1 MEGDKLIA
9 KELLKQ
15 NFDAFGWEY
24 SDEIG
29 NRLDSYAEMLVEWN
43 KRINLT
49 AITEPDDIVIKHF
62 LDSILLLKAAELP
75 KDATLIDVG
84 TGAGFPSLPV
94 CVVRNDLHPTLLDSL
109 NKRLIFLEE
118 VCKNIK
124 VNAKFVHARA
134 EEAGQ
139 KREYREQYDIATA
152 RAVAH
157 LRELS
162 EYCLPFVK
170 EGGIFVALKGYE
182 IEDELEE
189 AKYAISQM
197 GGKVETIQKYELPRD
212 NKRSI
217 VVVRKFRQTPAKY
230 PRMSAKIKKSPLNYN
245 K

>member
-1 MEGDKLIA
+1 MIA

-15 NFDAFGWEY
+15 NFDVFGLTY
-24 SDEIG
+24 TDEIG
-29 NRLDSYAEMLVEWN
+29 NRLDIYAEMLVEWN
-43 KRINLT
+43 QKINLT
-49 AITEPDDIVIKHF
+49 AITDPDDIVIKHF
-62 LDSILLLKAAELP
+62 IDSLLLLKAVDLP
-75 KDATLIDVG
+75 KNTSLIDVG

-94 CVVRNDLHPTLLDSL
+94 CVVREDLRPTLLDSL

-118 VCKNIK
+118 LCKNIK
-124 VNAKFVHARA
+124 VDAQFLHARA

-139 KREYREQYDIATA
+139 KAEFREKYDVATA

-170 EGGIFVALKGYE
+170 VGGIFAALKGYE
-182 IEDELEE
+182 IEEELEE

-197 GGKVETIQKYELPRD
+197 GGKIEAVQKFELPGD

-217 VVVRKFRQTPAKY
+217 VIIRKFRQTPAKY
-230 PRMSAKIKKSPLNYN
+230 PRITAKIKKSPLNN
-245 K
+245 KK